1 MNIMMAIQGEE
12 EGERGSTQHKPVKDH
27 NLFHVFILKS
37 ASLYRLENLATQA
50 WNRLRHQADN
60 S

>member
-1 MNIMMAIQGEE
+1 MMAIQGEE

-37 ASLYRLENLATQA
+37 ASLYRLVNLATQA